1 MSTLGATVLTYADW
15 AKRLDANGRVDKIV
29 EILNQYNE
37 ILEDLL
43 VRECNNGTGHKTTV
57 RTGIPQ
63 AAWRMLNYGVPNA
76 KSNTAQVSDTCGMLE
91 TYSEVDKA
99 LADLNGN
106 TAQFRLSE
114 ANAIIEGMNQ
124 QMAQTLFYG
133 STDVNPERFL
143 GLSPRYATVNT
154 STAQSAN
161 NVIDAGGTGSN
172 NTSIWLVVWG
182 ENTCHALFP
191 KGSKA
196 GLDHKDLGE
205 QTIFDATGNKYQG
218 YRDHFKWDLG
228 MTVRDWRYVVR
239 IANIDVP
246 SLTSGNVTAL
256 KALLTYMIKAEERVP
271 QFGGGKPVWYVNR
284 TIRESLRLGVIEKVS
299 NQLRDIVDA
308 AGKRVTT
315 FDGFPVRRVDQILNT
330 EARVV

>member
-76 KSNTAQVSDTCGMLE
+76 KSQTAQVSDTCGMLE

-205 QTIFDATGNKYQG
+205 QTIFDANGNKYQG

-256 KALLTYMIKAEERVP
+256 KALLTYMVKAEERVP

-284 TIRESLRLGVIEKVS
+284 TVRESLRLGVIEKVS
-299 NQLRDIVDA
+299 NQLRDIVDV